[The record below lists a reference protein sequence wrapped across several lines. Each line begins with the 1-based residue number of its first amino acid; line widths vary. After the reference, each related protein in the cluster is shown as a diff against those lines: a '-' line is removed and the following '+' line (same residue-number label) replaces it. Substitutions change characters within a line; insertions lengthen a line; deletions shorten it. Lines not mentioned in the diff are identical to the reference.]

1 MNNIMN
7 IPHHILTPL
16 IENAINEDIGSFGDL
31 TSVSFQDSGKR
42 LTASITTNQD
52 GVISGLICAEM
63 VFNKIDDTLNFK
75 SQDKDADF
83 VKSGT
88 EIVKIQGNA
97 YSILAGE
104 RTALN
109 FLGHMSGIASETY
122 KLVQM
127 ISDTKALIL
136 STRKTT
142 PGLRVLEKYAVK
154 CGGGHNHRFGLDYGI
169 LIKDNHIKAAGS
181 ITRAIELI
189 QDNKPYLTEIEVEV
203 DTIEQFMECQEL
215 GVKYILLDNMN
226 PEQIEECIKHNKH
239 NSFLEASG
247 GINSNTIQGIA
258 RTGVNYISIG
268 RLTHS
273 SPSLDL
279 SLHIK

>member
-1 MNNIMN
+1 MKKIMN
-7 IPHHILTPL
+7 IPHHILSPI

-31 TSVSFQDSGKR
+31 TSISFQDSGTK

-52 GVISGLICAEM
+52 GVISGLMCAEM
-63 VFNKIDDTLNFK
+63 VFNKIDNALNFK
-75 SQDKDADF
+75 SEVKDADF

-88 EIVKIQGNA
+88 EIAKIQGNA

-109 FLGHMSGIASETY
+109 FLGHMSGISSETY

-127 ISDTKALIL
+127 ISDTRALIL

-154 CGGGHNHRFGLDYGI
+154 CGGGNNHRFGLDYGI

-181 ITRAIELI
+181 ITKAVKLI
-189 QDNKPYLTEIEVEV
+189 QDNKPYLTEVEVEV
-203 DTIEQFMECQEL
+203 DTVEQFMECQEL
-215 GVKYILLDNMN
+215 GIKYILLDNMS
-226 PEQIEECIKHNKH
+226 PKQIEECIKNNKH
-239 NSFLEASG
+239 NSVLEASG

-258 RTGVNYISIG
+258 RTGVDYISIG

-279 SLHIK
+279 SLHIN

>member
-1 MNNIMN
+1 MNKIMN

-31 TSVSFQDSGKR
+31 TSVSFQNSGKR

-63 VFNKIDDTLNFK
+63 VFNKIDATLDFK
-75 SQDKDADF
+75 SQVKDADF

-88 EIVKIQGNA
+88 EIAKIQGNA

-109 FLGHMSGIASETY
+109 FLGHMSGISSETY

-169 LIKDNHIKAAGS
+169 LIKDNHIKTAGS
-181 ITRAIELI
+181 ITKAIELI
-189 QDNKPYLTEIEVEV
+189 KDNRPYLTEIEVEV
-203 DTIEQFMECQEL
+203 DTVEQFIECQEL
-215 GVKYILLDNMN
+215 GIKYILLDNMN
-226 PEQIEECIKHNKH
+226 PETIEECIKHNKH
-239 NSFLEASG
+239 NSVLEASG
-247 GINSNTIQGIA
+247 GIHSNTIQGIA

>member
-1 MNNIMN
+1 
-7 IPHHILTPL
+7 
-16 IENAINEDIGSFGDL
+16 
-31 TSVSFQDSGKR
+31 
-42 LTASITTNQD
+42 
-52 GVISGLICAEM
+52 M
-63 VFNKIDDTLNFK
+63 VFNKIDKRLNFK
-75 SQDKDADF
+75 SQVKDADF

-88 EIVKIQGNA
+88 EIATIQGNA

-109 FLGHMSGIASETY
+109 FLGHMSGISSETY

-142 PGLRVLEKYAVK
+142 PGLRALEKYAVK

-203 DTIEQFMECQEL
+203 DTVEQFMECQEL
-215 GVKYILLDNMN
+215 GIKYILLDNMN
-226 PEQIEECIKHNKH
+226 PEQIEECIKHNKQ

-247 GINSNTIQGIA
+247 GINSKTIQGIA